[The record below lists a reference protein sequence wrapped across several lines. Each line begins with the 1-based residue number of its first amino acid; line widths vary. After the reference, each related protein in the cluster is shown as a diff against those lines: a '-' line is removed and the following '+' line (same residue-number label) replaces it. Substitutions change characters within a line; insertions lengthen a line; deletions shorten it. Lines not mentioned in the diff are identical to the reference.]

1 MPKFSGHIA
10 LRAERGD
17 AGKTWIARQSFCAPF
32 HLSKSYWDDQA
43 LIVQIVNP
51 TAGILSGDTLDAKIE
66 VGEKAALLVTTPS
79 ATRVFHMKDG
89 MATCRQHL
97 CVAQEGWLE
106 FWPEPLTLHQHS
118 RYRQTTT
125 IEADSGAE
133 FFYGDFLLPG
143 RIARGE
149 AWAWDE
155 LRLELQVKIGGELVL
170 KERLEQSGA
179 GLKRLATWARAGE
192 GAGFG
197 NLVVASQHIQD
208 SATWVTQINALQ
220 TNNLSIGVSRVRGV
234 APAYSI
240 KFIAADGQGLRSI
253 LKNIRQILRPHLP
266 RLASDPRKL

>member
-97 CVAQEGWLE
+97 RVAQDGWLE
-106 FWPEPLTLHQHS
+106 FWPEPLTLHQRS
-118 RYRQTTT
+118 RYWQTTT
-125 IEADSGAE
+125 IDAQDSSE

-155 LRLELQVKIGGELVL
+155 LRLELQVRIGGELIL
-170 KERLEQSGA
+170 KERLEQSGES
-179 GLKRLATWARAGE
+179 LKRLAAWARAGE

-197 NLVVASQHIQD
+197 NLVVASPCIQD
-208 SATWVTQINALQ
+208 STTWAARINALQ
-220 TNNLSIGVSRVRGV
+220 SDGLAIGVSRLRGA

-240 KFIAADGQGLRSI
+240 KFIAADGEGLRSA
-253 LKNIRQILRPHLP
+253 LKKIREILRPHLP